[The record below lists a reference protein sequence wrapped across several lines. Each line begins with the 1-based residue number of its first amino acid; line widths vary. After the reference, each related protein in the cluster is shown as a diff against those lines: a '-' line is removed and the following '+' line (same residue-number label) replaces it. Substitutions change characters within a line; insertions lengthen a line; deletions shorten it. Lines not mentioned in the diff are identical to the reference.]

1 MNEFPKN
8 SSAHVGHEP
17 LFTRDPLGAAPSV
30 SAPAG
35 ATVSTL
41 IKQLASD
48 VSVLLSSEVALAKA
62 ELREAATEAQAGIAG
77 MAGGAAL
84 ANAGLITLVLGL
96 VLLLAT
102 QITVWLSA
110 FIVGGVVLVVGVMML
125 KAGQAKI
132 KPKPFTP
139 NRTVNAMKIDS
150 ETATRKVS

>member
-1 MNEFPKN
+1 MNSLKIHLLMLDMNLFPPEIP
-8 SSAHVGHEP
+8 SAQ
-17 LFTRDPLGAAPSV
+17 RRA
-30 SAPAG
+30 SALRRG
-35 ATVSTL
+35 ETVSTL

-102 QITVWLSA
+102 QIAVWLSA